1 MKDKKSRSFK
11 DVLSVLKGIPI
22 AISALVL
29 TFFPMLFIGGF
40 HLMVITF
47 KKIRQIRDFYI
58 PQKEFA

>member
-11 DVLSVLKGIPI
+11 DVLSVLKG
-22 AISALVL
+22 

-40 HLMVITF
+40 HLMVITY